1 MNLQVKS
8 NVGDSKDDYT
18 GLSVLG
24 LLEKMFT
31 QQTCAYRLESYWT
44 YELCHG
50 KHLRQY
56 HEERDGKAIKVQEY
70 YLGKFTKEMYDQL
83 VADNEKDVANGITR
97 HPPTKK
103 IEGLNM
109 PYHEVTK

>member
-1 MNLQVKS
+1 
-8 NVGDSKDDYT
+8 
-18 GLSVLG
+18 
-24 LLEKMFT
+24 MFT

-56 HEERDGKAIKVQEY
+56 HEERDGKSIKVQEY
-70 YLGKFTKEMYDQL
+70 FLGKFTKEMYDEL
-83 VADNEKDVANGITR
+83 VSEYDKDVANGITR

-109 PYHEVTK
+109 PYHEV